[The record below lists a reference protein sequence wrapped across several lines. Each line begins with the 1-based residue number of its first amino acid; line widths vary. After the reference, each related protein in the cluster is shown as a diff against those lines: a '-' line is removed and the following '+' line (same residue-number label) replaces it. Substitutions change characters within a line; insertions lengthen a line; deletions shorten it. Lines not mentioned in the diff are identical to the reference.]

1 MDEREFAQLFQ
12 STLERAAKKA
22 EQKLGKPLPR
32 KFLVELY
39 FRDYQG
45 QIIEPAH
52 AAEVLFVAPDK
63 FYKIIDVAVIAVRG
77 ESTIF
82 FVRPSGHAPVPL
94 SETFDP
100 NGDGPFKQME
110 AWTIEDRS

>member
-1 MDEREFAQLFQ
+1 MDKREFAQLFQ

-32 KFLVELY
+32 RFLVELY

-45 QIIEPAH
+45 QLIELAH
-52 AAEVLFVAPDK
+52 AAEVLFVGPGK

-94 SETFDP
+94 SETFNP
-100 NGDGPFKQME
+100 HGDGPFNPH
-110 AWTIEDRS
+110 RSLER